1 MYPYD
6 RIQWDL
12 RVNLRNFMMLVC
24 DRLGSAFLA
33 EDPTPSSPN
42 SPLMINPDEA
52 ANARFRN
59 VAIGPKALVSLKIP
73 GECFMI

>member
-1 MYPYD
+1 
-6 RIQWDL
+6 
-12 RVNLRNFMMLVC
+12 
-24 DRLGSAFLA
+24 
-33 EDPTPSSPN
+33 
-42 SPLMINPDEA
+42 MINPDEA